1 MKIALLLNLADDYI
15 DVGELSISFLGNI
28 IVQSVADVTADVSR
42 VESWAWKMHTHGG
55 HRQHIAI
62 ANLNAFQRLINRE
75 LHTIVWILTGPF

>member
-42 VESWAWKMHTHGG
+42 VES
-55 HRQHIAI
+55 
-62 ANLNAFQRLINRE
+62 
-75 LHTIVWILTGPF
+75 